1 MFYSEALLSK
11 TGPLARVWLAANL
24 ERKMGKKDYVTVN
37 LENSIEAIVDQGSAP
52 MALRLSGQL
61 LLGVVRI
68 YSKKAKYLLDD
79 CNEALLKIKMAF
91 RPGNVDLPADQ
102 SHVVNSAMLT
112 LPDALTELDLLAPM
126 PDPAQLLGELE
137 LGRGTQD
144 PTMLDWGTQSL
155 ITDSIDRSDRTE
167 RQLMLED
174 EPLDLDLG
182 DNTLPSV
189 ELGRRERPSEVLRD
203 VPDDSMKLYDDDLPL
218 DFGDEPLPAVPG
230 VEARLADIEMEDIAL
245 PEDETAAAPAAV
257 TTPGRRRDRNT
268 LSPLSDVRPSAD
280 RDLETTFHQG
290 SEIPDE
296 SIHEAARQRQKRRKL
311 LASDRETELHSA
323 DIRAQQNDR
332 SKILKPMSFL
342 PRDPVLL
349 ALMTMQKNGSFVSDI
364 LGDGRLAGWAPELR
378 DVLSVE
384 VIRRSGELKRKRDS
398 GVSDMYLDDDAAAGG
413 KQAVPQLE
421 IPQDDDV
428 DFPGAGIHSDGVRPP
443 AEEDE
448 ELPMDDGPLDAFDD
462 TTMPILHPADAG
474 PISVGT
480 RHAVH
485 LLRERFSGMGVSE
498 SSTPSKRSN
507 SNVLFQDLLPE
518 KRTTR
523 TDATKMFFEVLVLA
537 TKDAIKVEQSTDEL
551 GGAIRL
557 RAKRG
562 LWGSWAEEKAG
573 GEIATQEEGEGGAI
587 EAGA

>member
-126 PDPAQLLGELE
+126 PDPALLLGELD

-155 ITDSIDRSDRTE
+155 ITDSVHHSDRTE

-182 DNTLPSV
+182 DTTLPSV
-189 ELGRRERPSEVLRD
+189 ELGRKERPSEVLRD

-218 DFGDEPLPAVPG
+218 DFGDEPLPTNPATD
-230 VEARLADIEMEDIAL
+230 ARLADIDMDDIAL
-245 PEDETAAAPAAV
+245 LPEGD
-257 TTPGRRRDRNT
+257 TTVIPGLHRDHGT
-268 LSPLSDVRPSAD
+268 LSPPTDGHIAAD
-280 RDLETTFHQG
+280 RDGETTFRQF
-290 SEIPDE
+290 SEIPDD
-296 SIHEAARQRQKRRKL
+296 SIHEAAHQRQKRRKL
-311 LASDRETELHSA
+311 LAEDRETELHSA

-332 SKILKPMSFL
+332 SKILKPLSFL

-349 ALMTMQKNGSFVSDI
+349 ALITMQKNGSFVSDV

-384 VIRRSGELKRKRDS
+384 IIRRSGELKRKRDS
-398 GVSDMYLDDDAAAGG
+398 GVADMYLDDDAAAGE
-413 KQAVPQLE
+413 QAGRHTDGVQA
-421 IPQDDDV
+421 DDDET
-428 DFPGAGIHSDGVRPP
+428 GAHADMIGIHSDGVRPLD
-443 AEEDE
+443 EDE
-448 ELPMDDGPLDAFDD
+448 EPPIDDVALDAFDD
-462 TTMPILHPADAG
+462 TTVPILHPADAG

-485 LLRERFSGMGVSE
+485 LLRDRFSGMGINDG
-498 SSTPSKRSN
+498 STPSKRSN
-507 SNVLFQDLLPE
+507 TSVLFQDLLPE

-523 TDATKMFFEVLVLA
+523 TEATKMFFEVLVLA
-537 TKDAIKVEQSTDEL
+537 TKDAIKVEQSADVL
-551 GGAIRL
+551 GGPIRL

-573 GEIATQEEGEGGAI
+573 GEIATQET
-587 EAGA
+587 EAVEVEE

>member
-24 ERKMGKKDYVTVN
+24 ERKMGKKDFLTVN

-102 SHVVNSAMLT
+102 SHTVTSAMLT

-126 PDPAQLLGELE
+126 PDPLQLLGELE

-155 ITDSIDRSDRTE
+155 IADSIDRSDRPE

-182 DNTLPSV
+182 DNTLPSI
-189 ELGRRERPSEVLRD
+189 ELGRRGRPSEALRD
-203 VPDDSMKLYDDDLPL
+203 GPDDSMKLYDDELPL
-218 DFGDEPLPAVPG
+218 DLGDDPVPG
-230 VEARLADIEMEDIAL
+230 PAETRLADIEMEDIPLL
-245 PEDETAAAPAAV
+245 PEDEVVAPV
-257 TTPGRRRDRNT
+257 ETPGRRRNRDA
-268 LSPLSDVRPSAD
+268 LSPLSEIRPSAE
-280 RDLETTFHQG
+280 RELETTFRMD
-290 SEIPDE
+290 SELHDE
-296 SIHEAARQRQKRRKL
+296 SIHEAAQQRQKRRKL
-311 LASDRETELHSA
+311 LAEDRETELHSA

-342 PRDPVLL
+342 PRDPMLL
-349 ALMTMQKNGSFVSDI
+349 ALMNMQKNGSFVSDI
-364 LGDGRLAGWAPELR
+364 LGNGRLAGWAPELR

-398 GVSDMYLDDDAAAGG
+398 GVSDMYLSDEAAAGE
-413 KQAVPQLE
+413 KQAIPELE
-421 IPQDDDV
+421 IPQDDELDL
-428 DFPGAGIHSDGVRPP
+428 PGAGIQSDGVRPP
-443 AEEDE
+443 VDDYE
-448 ELPMDDGPLDAFDD
+448 ELPMDEAPVDTFDD
-462 TTMPILHPADAG
+462 TTMPILHPADSG

-485 LLRERFSGMGVSE
+485 LLRERFSGMGVTE

-507 SNVLFQDLLPE
+507 SSVLFQELLPE

-523 TDATKMFFEVLVLA
+523 ADATKMFFEVLVLA
-537 TKDAIKVEQSTDEL
+537 TKDAIKVEQEGATEHEL
-551 GGAIRL
+551 GGPIRM

-562 LWGSWAEEKAG
+562 LWGAWAEQKAG
-573 GEIATQEEGEGGAI
+573 GEIATQTEQETGATV
-587 EAGA
+587 EAEA

>member
-91 RPGNVDLPADQ
+91 RPGTNVDLPADQ
-102 SHVVNSAMLT
+102 SHVVNSAMLM

-137 LGRGTQD
+137 LGRSAQD
-144 PTMLDWGTQSL
+144 ATLLDWGTQSL
-155 ITDSIDRSDRTE
+155 ITDSIERSDRAE
-167 RQLMLED
+167 RHLMLEE

-182 DNTLPSV
+182 DTTLPSV
-189 ELGRRERPSEVLRD
+189 ELGRRERPSEVLHD
-203 VPDDSMKLYDDDLPL
+203 VPDDSLKLYEDELPL
-218 DFGDEPLPAVPG
+218 DLGDEPLPPEPEAGPGLGDIDMDDIGIQIPEENVP
-230 VEARLADIEMEDIAL
+230 I
-245 PEDETAAAPAAV
+245 TAPS
-257 TTPGRRRDRNT
+257 PSRRRDRAT
-268 LSPLSDVRPSAD
+268 LSPLSDIRASVE
-280 RDLETTFHQG
+280 RDLETTFRQ
-290 SEIPDE
+290 STEIPEE
-296 SIHEAARQRQKRRKL
+296 SVHEAAQQRAKRRKL
-311 LASDRETELHSA
+311 LAEDRETELRSA

-342 PRDPVLL
+342 PRDPMLL
-349 ALMTMQKNGSFVSDI
+349 ALMTMQKNGAFVTDI
-364 LGDGRLAGWAPELR
+364 LGDGRLARWAPELR

-398 GVSDMYLDDDAAAGG
+398 GVADMYLDEDATAAE
-413 KQAVPQLE
+413 KVAPQLE
-421 IPQDDDV
+421 IPQDEDEGL
-428 DFPGAGIHSDGVRPP
+428 PGAVEEDITRIPSVGFRLPT
-443 AEEDE
+443 AEEEE
-448 ELPMDDGPLDAFDD
+448 ELPMDEGPMDAFDD

-485 LLRERFSGMGVSE
+485 LLRDRFAEMGISE
-498 SSTPSKRSN
+498 ASTPSKRSN
-507 SNVLFQDLLPE
+507 TSVLFQELLPE
-518 KRTTR
+518 ERTTR

-537 TKDAIKVEQSTDEL
+537 TKDAIKVEQPQDVL
-551 GGAIRL
+551 GEAIRL

-573 GEIATQEEGEGGAI
+573 GEIATQQED
-587 EAGA
+587 

>member
-126 PDPAQLLGELE
+126 PDPALLLGELE

-155 ITDSIDRSDRTE
+155 ITDSIHHSDRTE

-189 ELGRRERPSEVLRD
+189 ELGRKERPSEVLRD
-203 VPDDSMKLYDDDLPL
+203 VPDDSMKVYDDDLPL
-218 DFGDEPLPAVPG
+218 DFGDEPLADTTTD
-230 VEARLADIEMEDIAL
+230 ARLADIDMDDIAL
-245 PEDETAAAPAAV
+245 LPEGDTTAI
-257 TTPGRRRDRNT
+257 PGLRRDHGT
-268 LSPLSDVRPSAD
+268 LSPPSDGHPAAD
-280 RDLETTFHQG
+280 RDGETTFHQF
-290 SEIPDE
+290 SDIPDE
-296 SIHEAARQRQKRRKL
+296 SIHEAAHQRQKRRKL
-311 LASDRETELHSA
+311 LAEDRETELHSA

-342 PRDPVLL
+342 PRDPLLL
-349 ALMTMQKNGSFVSDI
+349 ALMTMQKNGSFVSDV

-384 VIRRSGELKRKRDS
+384 IIRRSGELKRKRDS
-398 GVSDMYLDDDAAAGG
+398 GVADMYLDDDAAAGG
-413 KQAVPQLE
+413 KVGRQADGAQEELE
-421 IPQDDDV
+421 ARGDV
-428 DFPGAGIHSDGVRPP
+428 VGIHSDGVRPLDDN
-443 AEEDE
+443 EEA
-448 ELPMDDGPLDAFDD
+448 PMDDGALDAFDD
-462 TTMPILHPADAG
+462 TTVPILHPADAG

-485 LLRERFSGMGVSE
+485 LLRDRFSGMGISDG
-498 SSTPSKRSN
+498 STPSKRS
-507 SNVLFQDLLPE
+507 STSVLFQDLLPE
-518 KRTTR
+518 RRTTR
-523 TDATKMFFEVLVLA
+523 TEATKMFFEVLVLA
-537 TKDAIKVEQSTDEL
+537 TKDAIKVEQSVDDL
-551 GGAIRL
+551 GGSIRL

-573 GEIATQEEGEGGAI
+573 GEIAAQEAAA
-587 EAGA
+587 EAEA

>member
-126 PDPAQLLGELE
+126 PDPAQLLGEFE
-137 LGRGTQD
+137 LGRSTQD

-155 ITDSIDRSDRTE
+155 ITDSVGRSDRAE
-167 RQLMLED
+167 PQLMLED

-182 DNTLPSV
+182 DTTLPSV

-218 DFGDEPLPAVPG
+218 DFGDEPLPLVPEA
-230 VEARLADIEMEDIAL
+230 EARLADIEMEDIAL
-245 PEDETAAAPAAV
+245 PEDETTAAPV
-257 TTPGRRRDRNT
+257 TAPTPGRRRDRDT
-268 LSPLSDVRPSAD
+268 LSPFSDIRPSVE
-280 RDLETTFHQG
+280 RDLETTFRQD
-290 SEIPDE
+290 SEIPEE
-296 SIHEAARQRQKRRKL
+296 SIHEAAQQRHKRRKL

-342 PRDPVLL
+342 PRDPMLL

-413 KQAVPQLE
+413 KQTVPPLE
-421 IPQDDDV
+421 IPQDEDIDH
-428 DFPGAGIHSDGVRPP
+428 PGAGIHSDGVRPP
-443 AEEDE
+443 AEDEE
-448 ELPMDDGPLDAFDD
+448 ELPMDDAPLDAFDD

-485 LLRERFSGMGVSE
+485 LLREKFSGMGISE
-498 SSTPSKRSN
+498 TSTPSKRSN

-523 TDATKMFFEVLVLA
+523 SDATKMFFEVLVLA

-551 GGAIRL
+551 GGPIRL

-573 GEIATQEEGEGGAI
+573 GEIATQEGEGDAVEGEA
-587 EAGA
+587 

>member
-126 PDPAQLLGELE
+126 PDPAQLLGEFE

-155 ITDSIDRSDRTE
+155 ITDSVGRSDRAE
-167 RQLMLED
+167 PQLMLED

-182 DNTLPSV
+182 DTTLPSV

-218 DFGDEPLPAVPG
+218 DFGDEPLPLVPEA
-230 VEARLADIEMEDIAL
+230 EARLADIEMEDIAL
-245 PEDETAAAPAAV
+245 PEDETTAAPV
-257 TTPGRRRDRNT
+257 TAPTPGRRRDRDT
-268 LSPLSDVRPSAD
+268 LSPFSDIRPSVE
-280 RDLETTFHQG
+280 RDLETTFRQD
-290 SEIPDE
+290 SEIPEE
-296 SIHEAARQRQKRRKL
+296 SIHEAAQQRHKRRKL

-342 PRDPVLL
+342 PRDPMLL

-413 KQAVPQLE
+413 KQTVPPLE
-421 IPQDDDV
+421 IPQDEDIDH
-428 DFPGAGIHSDGVRPP
+428 PGAGIHSDGVRPP
-443 AEEDE
+443 AEDEE
-448 ELPMDDGPLDAFDD
+448 ELPMDDAPLDAFDD

-485 LLRERFSGMGVSE
+485 LLREKFSGMGISE
-498 SSTPSKRSN
+498 TSTPSKRSN

-523 TDATKMFFEVLVLA
+523 SDATKMFFEVLVLA

-551 GGAIRL
+551 GGPIRL

-573 GEIATQEEGEGGAI
+573 GEIATQEGEGDAVEGEA
-587 EAGA
+587 